1 MNKEEHKRIVEKHFK
16 FHKKTIELFNEQI
29 DDYNK
34 LLDHNDVKRVKYNI
48 DDDVYLDNNTL
59 IHGTRINVE
68 ELEKISKNGL
78 IAPEFLGKYNKNK
91 KKPFVVEFWKIDEE
105 ISLKDYINKYCGV
118 TIDVKFNNGDIMQ
131 HIITPLCDIEKEIL
145 SLKDYRD
152 YIIYQNQEQRFLP
165 NNYNT
170 NSTMAF
176 ILRLNEVNEN
186 LLKNDIFELNFDKKI
201 LKQIV
206 PKWFYEKYMQNR
218 NFDNYETGRERAV
231 LYGIPPCLIEGILVC
246 KEIENNKIEIEKIK
260 KLFPECYICN
270 VEGKVI
276 S

>member
-1 MNKEEHKRIVEKHFK
+1 MNSEEHKKIIEKHFK
-16 FHKKTIELFNEQI
+16 LHRKTINLFKEQI
-29 DDYNK
+29 NEYNK
-34 LLDHNDVKRVKYNI
+34 LSDYDDIKKTKYNI
-48 DDDVYLDNNTL
+48 GDEVYLNNNTL
-59 IHGTRINVE
+59 IHGTRISVE

-105 ISLKDYINKYCGV
+105 ISLKNYIDKYCGV
-118 TIDVKFNNGDIMQ
+118 TIDVKFNNSDIMQ
-131 HIITPLCDIEKEIL
+131 HIITPIYDVEKEIL

-165 NNYNT
+165 NNYNS

-176 ILRLNEVNEN
+176 ILRLNDENEK
-186 LLKNDIFELNFDKKI
+186 LLKNDIFEVNFDKKI

-206 PKWFYEKYMQNR
+206 PKWFYEKHMRNR

-231 LYGIPPCLIEGILVC
+231 LYGIPSCLIEGILVC
-246 KEIENNKIEIEKIK
+246 KEIENNKTEINKIK
-260 KLFPECYICN
+260 NIFPDCYICN
-270 VEGKVI
+270 IDGKVVA
-276 S
+276 

>member
-1 MNKEEHKRIVEKHFK
+1 MNKEEHKKIVEKHFK
-16 FHKKTIELFNEQI
+16 LHKKTIELFKEQI

-34 LLDHNDVKRVKYNI
+34 LLDHNDIKRVKYNI

-59 IHGTRINVE
+59 IHGTRISVE

-105 ISLKDYINKYCGV
+105 ISLKNYINKFCGV
-118 TIDVKFNNGDIMQ
+118 TIDVKFNNDDIIQ
-131 HIITPLCDIEKEIL
+131 HIITPICNIEKEIL
-145 SLKDYRD
+145 TLKDYRD

-165 NNYNT
+165 NNYNN

-176 ILRLNEVNEN
+176 ILRLNSINEK
-186 LLKNDIFELNFDKKI
+186 LLKNDIFEENFDQKI

-206 PKWFYEKYMQNR
+206 PKWFYNKYMKNR

-231 LYGIPPCLIEGILVC
+231 LYGIPSSLFEGILVN
-246 KEIENNKIEIEKIK
+246 KEIENNKTEIEKIK
-260 KLFPECYICN
+260 KIFPNCYICN
-270 VEGKVI
+270 INGKVI
-276 S
+276 A